1 MIIYYFFIII
11 INKRRGQLK
20 ESMTENNIKLFKAV
34 RYGTPPLLAMK
45 RVIDYIK
52 QGTDPNLILY
62 KNYIEPDPQQGHITS
77 HTWYF
82 MNCTLVMVAVTE
94 GHLHIL
100 KTLIENGAQYDYRN
114 ETLKNPIDTA
124 AIIWYRTYGYKNIL
138 QKKTQSRLKY
148 NHNYKNVHKY
158 TTFWPS
164 DEELKAYRIFKYL
177 LRMGA
182 RLTIHEE
189 VLARNIKKKFIDRE
203 IRQRL
208 TDRMFEEVI
217 NENTNSNI
225 GTCIVRE
232 QKSIL
237 ENYLLFSDILW

>member
-1 MIIYYFFIII
+1 MCIG
-11 INKRRGQLK
+11 N
-20 ESMTENNIKLFKAV
+20 
-34 RYGTPPLLAMK
+34 
-45 RVIDYIK
+45 
-52 QGTDPNLILY
+52 
-62 KNYIEPDPQQGHITS
+62 
-77 HTWYF
+77 
-82 MNCTLVMVAVTE
+82 
-94 GHLHIL
+94 
-100 KTLIENGAQYDYRN
+100 
-114 ETLKNPIDTA
+114 
-124 AIIWYRTYGYKNIL
+124 RTKGCKHGYKNIL

-182 RLTIHEE
+182 RLTIQEE
-189 VLARNIKKKFIDRE
+189 DLVKNIKKKFMDRE

-237 ENYLLFSDILW
+237 ENYLSFSDILW